1 MSSVPRSLLVMVTSC
16 QLASGILPNLAISLE
31 CVTQRSLGMA
41 ELVDLSRSF
50 DAHTESLAG
59 ARETAVAGVTAGLI
73 ELGQERAQWAWHA
86 L

>member
-1 MSSVPRSLLVMVTSC
+1 
-16 QLASGILPNLAISLE
+16 
-31 CVTQRSLGMA
+31 MA